1 MNEKELVTKEILEC
15 KDARSIIEEWKNKSN
30 HVARFKNI
38 FAFMDKCKM
47 VKATSKNS
55 ITYYD
60 EIERYMYI
68 KFPFITYY

>member
-1 MNEKELVTKEILEC
+1 MNEKELIVKEILEC
-15 KDARSIIEEWKNKSN
+15 SDAKSIVKEYESGSN

-38 FAFMDKCKM
+38 FAFMDRCKAF
-47 VKATSKNS
+47 KATPKNS

-68 KFPFITYY
+68 KFPFIAY